1 VWLGGAHAGWMMEGA
16 LQKLVLVV
24 TSVDTKETLERWTF
38 DIQGEEQPAEGR
50 CVPVQR
56 RASSRIV
63 NILGFGTGRQKMA
76 LDRWTKTT
84 LLGRTCSPRHG
95 LQSCRGKS
103 APRPPTE
110 TRMCDSPLFPPLN
123 PKDGGRGWL
132 QCAAA
137 PQVREGDHGRDPSH
151 HPADHGVGD
160 VFTHAGG
167 QVHVRLAGVHQGGLR
182 RASAVVRVVP
192 PHPRRAGS
200 HDE

>member
-1 VWLGGAHAGWMMEGA
+1 MRRGVQGDTVLASTAHAPGTSSTSSGVMDGEVCGVWLGGAHAGWMMEGA

-132 QCAAA
+132 
-137 PQVREGDHGRDPSH
+137 
-151 HPADHGVGD
+151 
-160 VFTHAGG
+160 
-167 QVHVRLAGVHQGGLR
+167 
-182 RASAVVRVVP
+182 
-192 PHPRRAGS
+192 
-200 HDE
+200 